1 MHLSSELIDT
11 AITNA
16 ARGHRYKPEVIAMLA
31 DRDAYVLKVFSA
43 IETGKYATMLR
54 YREFETRNSNGKL
67 RHIESPDL
75 FTRVLQHVFILLIGP
90 LYREKDPD
98 ISFNCKKGY
107 GVASNNPRNSLS
119 HRIKNIIY
127 DRRDLHYALH
137 VDQRRCY
144 PHMSPKLLR
153 TSLKNLTGDREL
165 IDFGVNVTF
174 NGKSFPIG
182 TPTSPL
188 AHHIIML
195 AFDRW
200 LGSIPRPKFRYADD
214 TVLFF
219 RTKED
224 ANAAKWRIRNFW
236 WYVYGVFAKRNP
248 AIVDIDRSPLSFCG
262 QVYRRSP
269 DKDANGHGKG
279 YSRPRTNIRKAAR
292 ECRSDTSWASYF
304 GILSKTDSFKTM
316 ETIEERMNFSELT
329 AKIKI
334 SREFDAEPI
343 SVAELAK
350 SKFDIYDF
358 ELMYGKDKETGQ
370 SVPNWVRLLVGVAE
384 TNDAGEATGNYL
396 RYCTKTEANGIVAF
410 MAEVRRLEESG
421 EKVMPIMGCEL
432 ENAAGFMFRGST
444 NREKYCTRDNIRLPK
459 SSVRKPGA

>member
-1 MHLSSELIDT
+1 MALD
-11 AITNA
+11 
-16 ARGHRYKPEVIAMLA
+16 PE
-31 DRDAYVLKVFSA
+31 
-43 IETGKYATMLR
+43 
-54 YREFETRNSNGKL
+54 
-67 RHIESPDL
+67 
-75 FTRVLQHVFILLIGP
+75 
-90 LYREKDPD
+90 

-107 GVASNNPRNSLS
+107 GVSSNIRRNSLS
-119 HRIKNIIY
+119 HRIKHIIY

-144 PHMSPKLLR
+144 PHMSPKLFR
-153 TSLKNLTGDREL
+153 KALKQLTGDREL

-195 AFDRW
+195 EFDRW
-200 LGSIPRPKFRYADD
+200 LGSIPGPKFRYADD

-219 RTKED
+219 RTREE

-248 AIVDIDRSPLSFCG
+248 HIVDIDRSPLSFCG
-262 QVYRRSP
+262 HVFRRNP
-269 DKDANGHGKG
+269 DKDINSHGKG
-279 YSRPRTNIRKAAR
+279 YTRPRENIRKATR
-292 ECRSDTSWASYF
+292 GCTEDSSYSSYF
-304 GILSKTDSFKTM
+304 GILSKTDSYMSLTS
-316 ETIEERMNFSELT
+316 IEETMDFSKLT
-329 AKIKI
+329 EKIKI
-334 SREFDAEPI
+334 TREFDAEPI

-350 SKFDIYDF
+350 TRFDIYDF
-358 ELMYGKDKETGQ
+358 ELRYGKDKDTGQ

-384 TNDAGEATGNYL
+384 TGDDGKATGRYL
-396 RYCTKTEANGIVAF
+396 RYCTKTEASGVVAF
-410 MAEVRRLEESG
+410 MAEVKRLEESG

-444 NREKYCTRDNIRLPK
+444 NREKYCTRENIRLPK
-459 SSVRKPGA
+459 SSSRVPGA